1 MRLEGSLDAFSL
13 PDIFQLLS
21 FTKKTGG
28 LHLRRAAAE
37 SSNGADAVHGVV
49 HFAGG
54 AVTGGSP
61 DLSRL
66 ALVRRLVGAGYVDD
80 AGLTDALEAVKAD
93 PSLSPIR
100 ALLQAG
106 ALEEED
112 LHDVAREQAVDTVY
126 DLLRW
131 PEGDFAFEVDEP
143 DPDSVGLSLPV
154 DEVVTEARARLES
167 WTQLA
172 ASVPSPDTVL
182 ALPMNPSGEPALS
195 REEWALLAL
204 VDGRRTV
211 GDLVTLTG
219 RGQFGVV
226 NALADLLNRGLL
238 VVRGTDDGVDA
249 LLRRQELLAALEG
262 DVTTAPPR
270 RRAADRQP
278 PAATPEAPSAP
289 AAPAPSRH
297 VSDHDFAAAA
307 LAAASGGAPAPRQ
320 SAAPA
325 RAEEAVIPARPEPF
339 TPRRRPEHPDEVSA
353 GIPSSI
359 GPVIGATAVA
369 HDPVTSPSGL
379 IERDPS
385 VNKSLLLRLIAGVR
399 GL

>member
-28 LHLRRAAAE
+28 LHLRRAATADV
-37 SSNGADAVHGVV
+37 DAVHGVV

-61 DLSRL
+61 DLGRL

-80 AGLTDALEAVKAD
+80 AGLADAIEAVKAD

-154 DEVVTEARARLES
+154 DEVVTEARTRLEA

-172 ASVPSPDTVL
+172 AS
-182 ALPMNPSGEPALS
+182 
-195 REEWALLAL
+195 
-204 VDGRRTV
+204 
-211 GDLVTLTG
+211 
-219 RGQFGVV
+219 
-226 NALADLLNRGLL
+226 
-238 VVRGTDDGVDA
+238 
-249 LLRRQELLAALEG
+249 
-262 DVTTAPPR
+262 
-270 RRAADRQP
+270 
-278 PAATPEAPSAP
+278 
-289 AAPAPSRH
+289 
-297 VSDHDFAAAA
+297 
-307 LAAASGGAPAPRQ
+307 
-320 SAAPA
+320 
-325 RAEEAVIPARPEPF
+325 
-339 TPRRRPEHPDEVSA
+339 
-353 GIPSSI
+353 
-359 GPVIGATAVA
+359 
-369 HDPVTSPSGL
+369 
-379 IERDPS
+379 
-385 VNKSLLLRLIAGVR
+385 
-399 GL
+399 